1 MRLLF
6 SKLFYNYVSNVSK
19 ISIILLQN
27 LQIFPIKQIKLV
39 FDLKGSMVG
48 RFVKNSKN
56 LSKLT
61 ALKDKNFLMK
71 LEFEKNLINIPEDK
85 CEHFLSVLQN
95 DVRLLSDQNLMD
107 YSLLFFIVEIPPV
120 DHENYQQVWDC
131 FAEPGFSY
139 RLIKSTDG
147 KYIYCFGII
156 DYLQTFNIKKLF
168 ENKYKS
174 LIYGSERNFISAV
187 DPVLYADRML
197 NFTRDYIF
205 R

>member
-1 MRLLF
+1 M
-6 SKLFYNYVSNVSK
+6 
-19 ISIILLQN
+19 I
-27 LQIFPIKQIKLV
+27 

-48 RFVKNSKN
+48 RFVKGSKE

-71 LEFEKNLINIPEDK
+71 IEIEKNLVNIPEDK
-85 CEHFLSVLQN
+85 CDHFLSVLRADTN
-95 DVRLLSDQNLMD
+95 MLRDNNLMD
-107 YSLLFFIVEIPPV
+107 YSLLFFIIEITPE
-120 DHENYQQVWDC
+120 DHQNNQNIWDC
-131 FAEPGFSY
+131 FGEPGFSL
-139 RLIKSTDG
+139 RLVKSIDG

-197 NFTRDYIF
+197 NFSKSYLF
-205 R
+205 K